1 MTGVT
6 LSQSAPED
14 MMIQW
19 QRAIINVYGENALA
33 NPILC
38 TLLNLLD
45 ALEWYGSSRKIV
57 EALPANDHQLN
68 IEDLRNTLARLG
80 VNTIPF
86 RRKATALPETLCPC
100 LFVDRTG
107 KPRVIQGRVGKG
119 FTLSASDTI
128 GDIGFEKRLPAGE
141 LFLVEEIEEDILTG
155 PDGAQTWLKKLVS
168 DFRPVILSAFG
179 IAFLINVLSLTG
191 PLSIMLIY
199 DQVIAKE
206 SIETLDWL
214 VIGVGIA
221 VCFEIFLRIVRA
233 RAQAY
238 IGAKLDHQVGLK
250 VFAQVLHLPP
260 LMTERAPVG
269 GQVTRIRDFD
279 SFREI
284 FSGPLAGILLDL
296 PFTLLFI
303 IILFWIGGPIAIIPI
318 CLGLAYF
325 VLAKLFVPALSDRTK
340 KAGKARSNRYSFL
353 VELMWW
359 MRSVKQQDGA
369 QIWRDRLR
377 KLSAD
382 ASWANYN
389 VNRLHSSGTAL
400 AQTIMFISGVAT
412 LGIGVGQVS
421 SGAMSLG
428 ALIATMILVWR
439 ILGPIQ
445 TLFSLASRLEQIK
458 QSLKQL
464 VDLLGYRREQEP
476 GHGPVTPIEF
486 KGKIEFN
493 RISMRYAADANPAM
507 LGVSFTA
514 YPGELIGIAGESGAG
529 KSTLAKLAMGLYV
542 PQGGSVTLDGID
554 LRQLRPIT
562 LRQTLGYVPQKNHAF
577 PGTLYENIRL
587 ADPTASFEQVRSA
600 CRMAGILHKIE
611 ALPQGFETSFKD
623 GLQSQVPQG
632 FLRQLALARAFLTD
646 APVYVFDE
654 PTSSLD
660 EDDERFFLRAL
671 ELLRGDKTVLM
682 VTQRPSHML
691 LCDRLLYLEKGQVRM
706 FDKPERVLDSIHA
719 ASTARPHV
727 VQGQLQPPPAPGS
740 LPTVPTP

>member
-1 MTGVT
+1 MTGIT
-6 LSQSAPED
+6 LSEATPAD
-14 MMIQW
+14 LLDRW
-19 QRAIINVYGENALA
+19 QRAVVNHYGDHASTD
-33 NPILC
+33 PVLC
-38 TLLNLLD
+38 ALLNLLD
-45 ALEWYGSSRKIV
+45 ALEWHGAPRKII
-57 EALPANDHQLN
+57 EALPANDHPLDLD
-68 IEDLRNTLARLG
+68 DLRNTLSRLG
-80 VNTIPF
+80 IRTVPF
-86 RRKATALPETLCPC
+86 KRKATALPESLCPC
-100 LFVDRTG
+100 LFADRRG
-107 KPRVIQGRVGKG
+107 KPMVITGREGKG
-119 FTLSASDTI
+119 FARAAPDAVGI
-128 GDIGFEKRLPAGE
+128 RGFEAKLPTGD
-141 LFLVEEIEEDILTG
+141 LFLVEKLEKDAATG
-155 PDGAQTWLKKLVS
+155 PDGAQEWLKMLVTE
-168 DFRPVILSAFG
+168 FRPVIVSAFM
-179 IAFLINVLSLTG
+179 IAFLINLLSLTG

-206 SIETLDWL
+206 SVETLDWL
-214 VIGVGIA
+214 VVGVGIA
-221 VCFEIFLRIVRA
+221 VAFEIGLRIIRA

-238 IGAKLDHQVGLK
+238 IGAKLDYQVGVK
-250 VFAQVLHLPP
+250 VFEQVLHLPP
-260 LMTERAPVG
+260 LLTERAPVG

-284 FSGPLAGILLDL
+284 FSGPLAGIALDL
-296 PFTLLFI
+296 PFTVLFVI
-303 IILFWIGGPIAIIPI
+303 VLFWIGGPIALIPI

-325 VLAKLFVPALSDRTK
+325 VLAKLFVPALSERTK
-340 KAGKARSNRYSFL
+340 KAGRARSNRYSFL

-369 QIWRDRLR
+369 QIWRDRFR

-382 ASWANYN
+382 ASWANYD
-389 VNRLHSSGTAL
+389 VNKLHSSGTAL

-412 LGIGVGQVS
+412 LGVGVAQVS
-421 SGAMSLG
+421 AGTMSLG

-445 TLFSLASRLEQIK
+445 TLFSLANRLEQIQ

-476 GHGPVTPIEF
+476 GHGPAVPIKF
-486 KGKIEFN
+486 NGQVEFN
-493 RISMRYAADANPAM
+493 RISMRYASDANPAM

-529 KSTLAKLAMGLYV
+529 KSTLAKLAMGLYT
-542 PQGGSVTLDGID
+542 PQGGSVTLDGVD

-577 PGTLYENIRL
+577 PGTIYENIRM
-587 ADPTASFEQVRSA
+587 ADPTASFEQVRNA

-611 ALPQGFETSFKD
+611 ALPQGFETAFKE
-623 GLQSQVPQG
+623 GLRSQVPQG
-632 FLRQLALARAFLTD
+632 FLRQLAMARAFLTD

-660 EDDERFFLRAL
+660 EEDERYFLRAL

-691 LCDRLLYLEKGQVRM
+691 LCDRLLYLEHGQVRM
-706 FDKPERVLDSIHA
+706 IDEPERVLDAIHA
-719 ASTARPHV
+719 AGAAQPRMISDREQYPATPST
-727 VQGQLQPPPAPGS
+727 LPAA
-740 LPTVPTP
+740 PTV